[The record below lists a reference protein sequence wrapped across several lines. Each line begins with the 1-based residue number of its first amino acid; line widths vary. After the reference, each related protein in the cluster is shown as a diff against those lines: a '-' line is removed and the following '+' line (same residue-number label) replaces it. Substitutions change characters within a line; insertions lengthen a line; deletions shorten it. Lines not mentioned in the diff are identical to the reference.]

1 MDDNEISPYI
11 TMTKVR
17 SGEKLQIEQ
26 KYVKIREGQNKL
38 MAVSYQAPIYE
49 MVELERFFED
59 FAPSEK
65 IKFNI
70 GGTGSI
76 GVNFRGIIEG
86 GQKNFSKNID
96 HKIILLEE
104 YKCPKKDEYA
114 IPKRSSKFVPKVAQ
128 KSKEYDN
135 LLFCNWKLQICC
147 K

>member
-26 KYVKIREGQNKL
+26 KYVKIREGQNKV

-49 MVELERFFED
+49 IVELERFFED

-70 GGTGSI
+70 GGTGSV

-96 HKIILLEE
+96 HKIILLEDTNAL
-104 YKCPKKDEYA
+104 KKM
-114 IPKRSSKFVPKVAQ
+114 
-128 KSKEYDN
+128 N
-135 LLFCNWKLQICC
+135 MLFLKGLPGLYL

>member
-11 TMTKVR
+11 TLTKVR
-17 SGEKLQIEQ
+17 SGERLQIEQ
-26 KYVKIREGQNKL
+26 KYVKIREGQNKV

-49 MVELERFFED
+49 IIELERFF
-59 FAPSEK
+59 EK

-70 GGTGSI
+70 GGTGSV

-104 YKCPKKDEYA
+104 YKCPKKDEYT
-114 IPKRSSKFVPKVAQ
+114 IPKRSSRFVPKVNQ
-128 KSKEYDN
+128 KSK
-135 LLFCNWKLQICC
+135 
-147 K
+147 

>member
-1 MDDNEISPYI
+1 MSNNDISPYI

-26 KYVKIREGQNKL
+26 KYVKIREGQNKV

-49 MVELERFFED
+49 MVELEMFFED

-104 YKCPKKDEYA
+104 YKCPKKDEYKV
-114 IPKRSSKFVPKVAQ
+114 PKRSSKFVPKGAQ
-128 KSKEYDN
+128 KPK
-135 LLFCNWKLQICC
+135 
-147 K
+147 

>member
-49 MVELERFFED
+49 MVELERFFD
-59 FAPSEK
+59 NFAPSEK

-70 GGTGSI
+70 GGTGSF

-86 GQKNFSKNID
+86 NQKNFSKNID
-96 HKIILLEE
+96 HKIIFLEE
-104 YKCPKKDEYA
+104 YKCPKKDEYI

-128 KSKEYDN
+128 KSK
-135 LLFCNWKLQICC
+135 
-147 K
+147 

>member
-65 IKFNI
+65 IKFNN

-128 KSKEYDN
+128 KSK
-135 LLFCNWKLQICC
+135 
-147 K
+147 

>member
-86 GQKNFSKNID
+86 GQKNFSKNIG

-128 KSKEYDN
+128 KSK
-135 LLFCNWKLQICC
+135 
-147 K
+147 

>member
-1 MDDNEISPYI
+1 
-11 TMTKVR
+11 MTKVR

-26 KYVKIREGQNKL
+26 KYVKIREGQNKV

-49 MVELERFFED
+49 IVELERFFED

-70 GGTGSI
+70 GGTGSV

-114 IPKRSSKFVPKVAQ
+114 IPKRSSRFVPKVNQ
-128 KSKEYDN
+128 KSK
-135 LLFCNWKLQICC
+135 
-147 K
+147 

>member
-96 HKIILLEE
+96 NKIILLEE

-128 KSKEYDN
+128 KSK
-135 LLFCNWKLQICC
+135 
-147 K
+147 

>member
-17 SGEKLQIEQ
+17 SGEKLKIEQ

-70 GGTGSI
+70 DI
-76 GVNFRGIIEG
+76 IKRGVYI
-86 GQKNFSKNID
+86 
-96 HKIILLEE
+96 
-104 YKCPKKDEYA
+104 
-114 IPKRSSKFVPKVAQ
+114 
-128 KSKEYDN
+128 
-135 LLFCNWKLQICC
+135 
-147 K
+147 

>member
-1 MDDNEISPYI
+1 MDDNEISLYI

-104 YKCPKKDEYA
+104 YNCPKKDEYA

-128 KSKEYDN
+128 KSK
-135 LLFCNWKLQICC
+135 
-147 K
+147 

>member
-49 MVELERFFED
+49 IVELERFFED
-59 FAPSEK
+59 FEK

-70 GGTGSI
+70 GGTGSV

-114 IPKRSSKFVPKVAQ
+114 IPKRSSRFVPKVNQ
-128 KSKEYDN
+128 KSK
-135 LLFCNWKLQICC
+135 
-147 K
+147 

>member
-49 MVELERFFED
+49 IVELERFFED
-59 FAPSEK
+59 FASSEK

-114 IPKRSSKFVPKVAQ
+114 IPKRSSRFVPKVVQ
-128 KSKEYDN
+128 KS
-135 LLFCNWKLQICC
+135 Q
-147 K
+147 

>member
-49 MVELERFFED
+49 IVELERFFED
-59 FAPSEK
+59 FAPYEK

-114 IPKRSSKFVPKVAQ
+114 IPKRSSRFVPKVVQ
-128 KSKEYDN
+128 KS
-135 LLFCNWKLQICC
+135 Q
-147 K
+147 

>member
-96 HKIILLEE
+96 HKIILLEV

-128 KSKEYDN
+128 KSK
-135 LLFCNWKLQICC
+135 
-147 K
+147 

>member
-76 GVNFRGIIEG
+76 GVNFRG
-86 GQKNFSKNID
+86 QKNFSKNID

-128 KSKEYDN
+128 KSK
-135 LLFCNWKLQICC
+135 
-147 K
+147 

>member
-49 MVELERFFED
+49 MVELEMFFED

-128 KSKEYDN
+128 KSK
-135 LLFCNWKLQICC
+135 
-147 K
+147 

>member
-49 MVELERFFED
+49 IVELERFFED
-59 FAPSEK
+59 FAHSEK

-114 IPKRSSKFVPKVAQ
+114 IPKRSSRFVPKVVQ
-128 KSKEYDN
+128 KS
-135 LLFCNWKLQICC
+135 Q
-147 K
+147 

>member
-11 TMTKVR
+11 KMTKVR

-96 HKIILLEE
+96 HRIILLEE

-128 KSKEYDN
+128 KSK
-135 LLFCNWKLQICC
+135 
-147 K
+147 

>member
-86 GQKNFSKNID
+86 GQKNFSINID

-128 KSKEYDN
+128 KSK
-135 LLFCNWKLQICC
+135 
-147 K
+147 

>member
-17 SGEKLQIEQ
+17 FGEKLQIEQ

-128 KSKEYDN
+128 KSK
-135 LLFCNWKLQICC
+135 
-147 K
+147 

>member
-104 YKCPKKDEYA
+104 YKCPKKEDYA

-128 KSKEYDN
+128 KSK
-135 LLFCNWKLQICC
+135 
-147 K
+147 

>member
-76 GVNFRGIIEG
+76 GVNFRS
-86 GQKNFSKNID
+86 FSKI
-96 HKIILLEE
+96 
-104 YKCPKKDEYA
+104 
-114 IPKRSSKFVPKVAQ
+114 V
-128 KSKEYDN
+128 
-135 LLFCNWKLQICC
+135 
-147 K
+147 

>member
-38 MAVSYQAPIYE
+38 MAFSYQAPIYE

-128 KSKEYDN
+128 KSK
-135 LLFCNWKLQICC
+135 
-147 K
+147 

>member
-96 HKIILLEE
+96 YKIILLEE

-128 KSKEYDN
+128 KSK
-135 LLFCNWKLQICC
+135 
-147 K
+147 

>member
-1 MDDNEISPYI
+1 MDNNEISPYI

-128 KSKEYDN
+128 KSK
-135 LLFCNWKLQICC
+135 
-147 K
+147 

>member
-1 MDDNEISPYI
+1 MDDNEIIPYI

-128 KSKEYDN
+128 KSK
-135 LLFCNWKLQICC
+135 
-147 K
+147 

>member
-26 KYVKIREGQNKL
+26 KYVKIREGQTKL

-128 KSKEYDN
+128 KSK
-135 LLFCNWKLQICC
+135 
-147 K
+147 

>member
-49 MVELERFFED
+49 IVELERFFED

-70 GGTGSI
+70 GGAGSI

-114 IPKRSSKFVPKVAQ
+114 IPKRSSRFVPKVVQ
-128 KSKEYDN
+128 KS
-135 LLFCNWKLQICC
+135 Q
-147 K
+147 

>member
-38 MAVSYQAPIYE
+38 MAVIYQAPIYE
-49 MVELERFFED
+49 MIELERFFED

-128 KSKEYDN
+128 KSK
-135 LLFCNWKLQICC
+135 
-147 K
+147 

>member
-11 TMTKVR
+11 AMTKVR

-104 YKCPKKDEYA
+104 YNCPKKDEYA

-128 KSKEYDN
+128 KSK
-135 LLFCNWKLQICC
+135 
-147 K
+147 

>member
-1 MDDNEISPYI
+1 MSDISPYI

-17 SGEKLQIEQ
+17 SGEQLKIEQ
-26 KYVKIREGQNKL
+26 KYVKIREGKNKL

-49 MVELERFFED
+49 IVELERFFED

-86 GQKNFSKNID
+86 NQKNFSKNID

-104 YKCPKKDEYA
+104 YKCPKKDEYK
-114 IPKRSSKFVPKVAQ
+114 IPKRSSKFVPR
-128 KSKEYDN
+128 
-135 LLFCNWKLQICC
+135 KL
-147 K
+147 

>member
-17 SGEKLQIEQ
+17 SDEKLQIEQ

-128 KSKEYDN
+128 KSK
-135 LLFCNWKLQICC
+135 
-147 K
+147 

>member
-49 MVELERFFED
+49 IVELERFFED

-96 HKIILLEE
+96 HKIILWEVQ
-104 YKCPKKDEYA
+104 KCPKKDEYA
-114 IPKRSSKFVPKVAQ
+114 IPKRSSRFVPKVNQ
-128 KSKEYDN
+128 KSK
-135 LLFCNWKLQICC
+135 
-147 K
+147 

>member
-70 GGTGSI
+70 GGTGST

-104 YKCPKKDEYA
+104 YNCPKKDEYA

-128 KSKEYDN
+128 KSK
-135 LLFCNWKLQICC
+135 
-147 K
+147 